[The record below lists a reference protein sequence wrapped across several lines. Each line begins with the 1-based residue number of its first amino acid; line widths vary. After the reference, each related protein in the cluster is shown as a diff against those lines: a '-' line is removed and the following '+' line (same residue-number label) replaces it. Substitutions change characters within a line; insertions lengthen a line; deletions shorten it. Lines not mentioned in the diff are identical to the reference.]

1 MVLGVHRRHPGIIAA
16 NAHLCGK
23 DAQEHVLRL
32 RQLVLVLSLLKHEA
46 GVRQQAYRERRGT
59 IGAADA
65 HAVAVIV
72 GNLGPTHILMVAR
85 LLRHEVR
92 RMIRESVG
100 APHAELGVFAV
111 QVRLRRAGAEEP
123 QVRVLHRQRPFDAER
138 RDGGQVTLLSR
149 VFDVQVHAAIGVG
162 RVGDGHLGALRGGEL
177 IRVRALERAVVDLL
191 EHVVHAAGVAAGAQ
205 PLDALETVTGAAI
218 VVGQRTEG
226 GDCGTAQHELVAGE
240 GVGDHAAL
248 GARQQDLASGASH
261 AGVPTAHGDGPIGR
275 LRVGRRGGVR
285 GHHGLSEGE
294 LVAAFGPIGRLGET
308 LRNLQHQFAGVGAVR
323 RHRPCDIERAGLTGG
338 HVETPGGLPDRLAV
352 GENAQD
358 EHVVAGGGEQVVVL
372 DGHRVLRH
380 VDVDVRVQLLD
391 FLGLGGRLAV
401 GEQQAVAGELVV
413 GRTVAEV
420 SAVAQAPG
428 AVGLGGVDGLVDE
441 VPDEAALILRVAFE
455 RRVFVHVAHGVAH
468 GVHVFAGEVRLLRV
482 VLQVLLDFVGMRVH
496 TGLDVGDVIV
506 VTVVGHALVVH
517 RTVRVDVVHV
527 LVHGAEHVAHVG
539 FVAQ

>member
-1 MVLGVHRRHPGIIAA
+1 M
-16 NAHLCGK
+16 
-23 DAQEHVLRL
+23 
-32 RQLVLVLSLLKHEA
+32 
-46 GVRQQAYRERRGT
+46 
-59 IGAADA
+59 
-65 HAVAVIV
+65 
-72 GNLGPTHILMVAR
+72 
-85 LLRHEVR
+85 
-92 RMIRESVG
+92 
-100 APHAELGVFAV
+100 
-111 QVRLRRAGAEEP
+111 
-123 QVRVLHRQRPFDAER
+123 
-138 RDGGQVTLLSR
+138 
-149 VFDVQVHAAIGVG
+149 G

-240 GVGDHAAL
+240 GIRDHAAL

-482 VLQVLLDFVGMRVH
+482 VLQVLLDLVGMRVH